1 MPRSDVKYR
10 FGPFEVHLRARQL
23 YKHGTRLK
31 LRPQA
36 FQILQLLL
44 ERAGDVVTREE
55 LRQHVWSSE
64 TFVDFEHGLNT
75 AIKEL
80 RGALSDS
87 ATQPRYIET
96 LPKLG
101 YRALMGVERDAAEPT
116 TVVQAVSIDAQGV
129 SLPKSFRETVE
140 INTSRSAS
148 QSSEENQISF
158 QSIDPEPRKS
168 PDRRRWALIVAAAS
182 LLLLVIATGYW
193 QWQHSRGSRAQG
205 RIMLAVLPFDNLTGD
220 PEQDYFSDGLT
231 EEMISQLG
239 QLDPANLAVIARTSV
254 MRYKRSQ
261 EPLDQI
267 GRELG
272 VQYVLEG
279 SVRRDTDNVRI
290 SAQLV
295 RAKDQTPVFSR
306 QYDRELKALLP
317 LQAEIAQEVADE
329 IQLTLGGSRASATA
343 AAKANPSPAAIEA
356 YDLYLRGRYFWN
368 KRNKEGFDQALKS
381 FQQAIAKDP
390 NYAPAY
396 AGLADTYS
404 LMGPFNPKMMPREI
418 MPRAREAALKALQLD
433 EKLAEAH
440 TSLALIAEN
449 YDYDWQTAEKEY
461 RRAIELNSSY
471 ATAHQ
476 WYAECLMWQGRFDEA
491 LQESE
496 RARQLDPFS
505 LIIASDRGAILYYAR
520 KYDAAIEQLKAVLAM
535 DPNFSRAHFMISVA
549 YLHKGMWSESLA
561 GWDKDLDHCAT
572 DPGVCEWLAYAYSV
586 AGQPDKAGAAAEE
599 LERLIH
605 LQQIHPDVL
614 IAGDIVMGQ
623 KDRAFQEME
632 RGYSERANFLTSLK
646 VDPLFDPLRNDPR
659 FKDLLVRAGLSR

>member
-1 MPRSDVKYR
+1 
-10 FGPFEVHLRARQL
+10 
-23 YKHGTRLK
+23 
-31 LRPQA
+31 
-36 FQILQLLL
+36 
-44 ERAGDVVTREE
+44 
-55 LRQHVWSSE
+55 
-64 TFVDFEHGLNT
+64 
-75 AIKEL
+75 
-80 RGALSDS
+80 
-87 ATQPRYIET
+87 
-96 LPKLG
+96 
-101 YRALMGVERDAAEPT
+101 
-116 TVVQAVSIDAQGV
+116 
-129 SLPKSFRETVE
+129 
-140 INTSRSAS
+140 
-148 QSSEENQISF
+148 
-158 QSIDPEPRKS
+158 
-168 PDRRRWALIVAAAS
+168 
-182 LLLLVIATGYW
+182 
-193 QWQHSRGSRAQG
+193 
-205 RIMLAVLPFDNLTGD
+205 MLAVLPFENLTGD

-239 QLDPANLAVIARTSV
+239 ELDPAHLAVIARTSV

-279 SVRRDTDNVRI
+279 SVRRDTNNVRI

-306 QYDRELKALLP
+306 QYDRELKSLLP

-329 IQLTLGGSRASATA
+329 IQLTLGGSRATA
-343 AAKANPSPAAIEA
+343 NAVGTTNPSPTAIEA

-396 AGLADTYS
+396 AGMADTYS
-404 LMGPFNPKMMPREI
+404 LMIPFNPQMMPREI
-418 MPRAREAALKALQLD
+418 MPRAREGALKALQLD

-461 RRAIELNSSY
+461 RRAIELNPSY

-505 LIIASDRGAILYYAR
+505 LIIAADRGAILYYAR

-535 DPNFSRAHFMISVA
+535 DPNFSRARFMISLA
-549 YLHKGMWSESLA
+549 YLRKGRLSESLA
-561 GWDKDLDHCAT
+561 DTDKDLDCSKDAGACA
-572 DPGVCEWLAYAYSV
+572 WLVYAYTV
-586 AGQPDKAGAAAEE
+586 AGQSEKARAAVEQ

-605 LQQIHPDVL
+605 LQKISPEVL
-614 IAGDIVMGQ
+614 IPADIAMGQ
-623 KDRAFQEME
+623 TDKAFREIE

-659 FKDLLVRAGLSR
+659 FKELLFRTGLLR